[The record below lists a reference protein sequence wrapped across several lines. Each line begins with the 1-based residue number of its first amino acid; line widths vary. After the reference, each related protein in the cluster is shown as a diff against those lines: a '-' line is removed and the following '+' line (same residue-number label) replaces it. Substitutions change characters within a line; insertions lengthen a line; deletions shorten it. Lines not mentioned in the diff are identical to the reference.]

1 MKLSKRD
8 IILIVLGVVIVAVL
22 WAAPPQT
29 TSRVPFD
36 ETHERF
42 YDIARS
48 EGKKAAE
55 VFCADCHN
63 QEMMPLPQDHPPPF
77 RCLFCHK
84 LERK

>member
-8 IILIVLGVVIVAVL
+8 IILIVLGVVIVAAL

-29 TSRVPFD
+29 TSRVPLD
-36 ETHERF
+36 QTHAEY
-42 YDIARS
+42 YDVARS

-55 VFCADCHN
+55 VFCVDCHN
-63 QEMMPLPQDHPPPF
+63 EEMMPLPEGHPPPF

-84 LERK
+84 LERQ